1 MLPKSSPR
9 VATVIKLANEA
20 AREYEQEYVGTE
32 HVLLA
37 IQREGTGVGAKVL
50 AKRGITAERLREEID
65 KLVKR
70 RLEETWVFGRLPG
83 TPHFKNVVAVAIE
96 ECQLLGAKEVCT
108 DHLLLGLLKERG
120 SVAHKALKSL
130 GLSFADARADVQEMA
145 GEAGVTPEQPGGE
158 ENNPG

>member
-9 VATVIKLANEA
+9 VAKVIKLANEV

-50 AKRGITAERLREEID
+50 AKRGISEQRLRAEID

-96 ECQLLGAKEVCT
+96 ECQLLGAKEVST
-108 DHLLLGLLKERG
+108 EHLLLGLLKERG

-130 GLSFADARADVQEMA
+130 GLSFDDARATVQELTGAA
-145 GEAGVTPEQPGGE
+145 GTIAGQEGDGAK
-158 ENNPG
+158 GDS